1 VIAAPRAPRAAPPAN
16 EELERPEG
24 VAAAR
29 LLIGRSAAA
38 WTLPE
43 QIAADVGERI
53 LDEVIAPG
61 ERIGEDKLAR
71 EFRVSRGP
79 IRDALKI
86 LEKVGLVTL
95 TARKGAVASVLA
107 ADDLRQIADIRAGL
121 FAIALRGFAKFATAE
136 TMELYRQH
144 LETVASLTEDDRMA
158 LVWLEAV
165 DRMVLFIAHYCGNRR
180 AADLLLTLSLLGIR
194 YFRRASVPALNPEP
208 RRREVLKFYSDLAAA
223 YEKGTDISPFMER
236 LQRIVDERTNTTV
249 RALG

>member
-1 VIAAPRAPRAAPPAN
+1 VSAATRAPRATLPASD
-16 EELERPEG
+16 ELERPEG

-43 QIAADVGERI
+43 QIAAEVGERI

-61 ERIGEDKLAR
+61 ERIGEDRLAR

-95 TARKGAVASVLA
+95 TARKGAVASVLT

-121 FAIALRGFAKFATAE
+121 FAIALRGFARFATTE
-136 TMELYRQH
+136 TMALYHQH
-144 LETVASLTEDDRMA
+144 LDTVASLTEDDRMA

-165 DRMVLFIAHYCGNRR
+165 DRMVLFVAHHCGNRR
-180 AADLLLTLSLLGIR
+180 AADLLLSLSLLSIR
-194 YFRRASVPALNPEP
+194 YFRRASVPALNPAP
-208 RRREVLKFYSDLAAA
+208 RRREVLKFYRDLAAA
-223 YEKGTDISPFMER
+223 YEKGTDISPFVER
-236 LQRIVDERTNTTV
+236 LQRIVEERTNTTV
-249 RALG
+249 RALS